1 MLFWIGFNLF
11 VIAFLAFDL
20 GFFHRES
27 TAIGIREALIWTSVC
42 VGMALSFGVLVYF
55 IYEYHILDMGLSG
68 KLDLSGG
75 QASLQY
81 LTGYLIELSLS
92 MDNIFAIAMIFEYFR
107 VPRIYQHRVLFWG
120 ILGALIMRGIMI
132 LAGVALIRQ
141 FEWVIYIFGVLLIV
155 TAVKMLVMKQEESH
169 PDRNILV
176 RLARRLYPVS
186 PTLDGE
192 RFFTHIHGKRA
203 ITPLFLVLL
212 VVESTDV
219 MFAIDSIPAIFAV
232 TRDPFIV
239 YTSNVFAILGLRS
252 LYFGLAGMI
261 EMFRYLKYSLVFIL
275 AFVGVKMLLSHSYPI
290 PITFSLSLIGLA
302 LVMGIAISILRA
314 RTESAR

>member
-1 MLFWIGFNLF
+1 MVFWIGFILF
-11 VIAFLAFDL
+11 VLAFLAIDL

-27 TAIGIREALIWTSVC
+27 KVIRIREALTWTSVC
-42 VGMALSFGVLVYF
+42 VGMAVTFGVMVYF
-55 IYEYHILDMGLSG
+55 VYEHHILDMGIQG
-68 KLDLSGG
+68 KLDISGRD
-75 QASLQY
+75 AALQY

-92 MDNIFAIAMIFEYFR
+92 MDNIFAIALIFDYFQ

-132 LAGVALIRQ
+132 LAGVALIRE
-141 FEWVIYIFGVLLIV
+141 FEWVIYIFGLLLIV
-155 TAVKMLVMKQEESH
+155 TALKMLVMNQEETH

-176 RLARRLYPVS
+176 KLARRIYPVS

-192 RFFTHIHGKRA
+192 RFFTHLQGKRA

-239 YTSNVFAILGLRS
+239 FTSNVFAILGLRS

-290 PITFSLSLIGLA
+290 PIVFSLCSIGFA
-302 LVMGIAISILRA
+302 LVLGIAVSILRG
-314 RTESAR
+314 RYESV